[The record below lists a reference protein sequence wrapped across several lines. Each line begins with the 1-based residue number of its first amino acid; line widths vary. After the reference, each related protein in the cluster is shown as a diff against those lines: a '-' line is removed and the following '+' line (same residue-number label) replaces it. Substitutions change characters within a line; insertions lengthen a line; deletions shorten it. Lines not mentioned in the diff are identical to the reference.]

1 MIKAVMP
8 VVLLGATCS
17 TALAMTF
24 SNAGENLLYLQH
36 AKVSVEYCEKQGFTV
51 QPALQAWQNKHRPL
65 FTEALK
71 VMRLEGQKRG
81 LSPAEQDGIVG
92 DTLVNHRLASER
104 QVAMN
109 GVDCKNFP
117 GVLAM
122 YDALLKR

>member
-1 MIKAVMP
+1 
-8 VVLLGATCS
+8 
-17 TALAMTF
+17 MTF
-24 SNAGENLLYLQH
+24 SNASENLLYLQH

-51 QPALQAWQNKHRPL
+51 QPALQGWQDKHRPL
-65 FTEALK
+65 FTEALR
-71 VMRLEGQKRG
+71 VMRLEAQKRG

-92 DTLVNHRLASER
+92 DALVNHRRASEK
-104 QVAMN
+104 QVARN

>member
-1 MIKAVMP
+1 MP
-8 VVLLGATCS
+8 LIFLVSTCS
-17 TALAMTF
+17 SALAMTL

-36 AKVSVEYCEKQGFTV
+36 AKVSVDYCEKRGFKV
-51 QPALQAWQNKHRPL
+51 QPALQAWQDKHRPL

-71 VMRLEGQKRG
+71 VIKLEGQKRG
-81 LSPAEQDGIVG
+81 LSPAEQDGVAG
-92 DTLVNHRLASER
+92 EALVNSRLASEK
-104 QVAMN
+104 QVARN